1 MAMIFTAAPRK
12 GDPAATAVGKQ
23 LKTNGLLVVIAE
35 TASNFSTTMADE
47 VLGVLTLPLAI

>member
-12 GDPAATAVGKQ
+12 EDPAATAVGKQ